1 MATPTSGN
9 GNLVDELDE
18 AFMSLVEIISKEE
31 ETFTPIDKEE
41 VRVDIDQCTMR
52 FIDIARQL
60 EAFFLQKR
68 FLLSA
73 LKPELIVKEDI
84 SELRLELARKDDLI
98 RRHYDKIAVW
108 QNLLADLQQVAKSPA
123 QNAMGQSP
131 MPAPMPSPLPGP
143 IGPPQQQPSPQVP
156 GGMVSPQ
163 QALFMQQQ
171 AQQQQQQQQQRTGPV
186 AGGPMPGA
194 LLQGPLAYLEKTT
207 SNIGMG
213 DGRR

>member
-123 QNAMGQSP
+123 QNTMGQSP

-171 AQQQQQQQQQRTGPV
+171 AQQQQQQQQRTGPV

>member
-9 GNLVDELDE
+9 GNLVDEFDE
-18 AFMSLVEIISKEE
+18 AFMSLIEIISKEE
-31 ETFTPIDKEE
+31 ETFSPVDKEE

-98 RRHYDKIAVW
+98 RRHYDKISIW

-123 QNAMGQSP
+123 QSTMGQSP
-131 MPAPMPSPLPGP
+131 MPAPMPSPLP
-143 IGPPQQQPSPQVP
+143 IGPPQQQLSPQVP

-163 QALFMQQQ
+163 QAMFLQ
-171 AQQQQQQQQQRTGPV
+171 QQQQQQQQQRPGPV